1 MVFTDIRLSQS
12 PLPAIFRLCYPFHSV
27 RFDGMSD
34 GGSENGR
41 LDSWKEIAL
50 YVGRDVRTVIRWEK
64 QRGLP
69 VHRIPGGQRKAVFAY
84 PHEIDRWRRN
94 GDVSNGDAV
103 EAIPAQSPS
112 MPDGISE
119 EEIVGKSHGVSP
131 FIALNPGTRSQWLTG
146 TAALASVIV
155 VCCLSAAFALRT
167 SLSDLTVAN
176 PTRVTQS
183 QTRILSPL
191 LTDGA
196 RVFYPQF
203 DHSRYSVAEV
213 LAKGG
218 QSTAAVTGVPNPELC
233 DLSQDGQAMLLRS
246 LRHSRDEDA
255 PVYIQPKDDA
265 ARRVGNIL
273 AYDAAWYPD
282 AKRILYSANGGVYS
296 SDTAGVSQQRLFSVP
311 GNAYW
316 FRWAPDGRT
325 LRFSVIDPK
334 TEETSI
340 WEVSVDG
347 TNPHRL
353 FSRLPFRQCCGTW
366 TPDGK
371 FYLFQAWIGDAYQ
384 IWAQRERP
392 RFLLSTEN
400 QPFRLVFGAMNYRG
414 PLVSRNGR
422 KLFLRAEDIKAKL
435 VRYDHNSGKFV
446 PILPD
451 IPARTL
457 AFSKDAKWIAYTS
470 LADDELWR
478 CRADGKEC
486 LQLTQGFRQTMMPRW
501 SPDGQTIA
509 FMGRGASGV
518 WRIFVVPADG
528 GMTRLLS
535 SSSQSE
541 GDPDWSPDGNKV
553 VFGEAWT
560 VSAPGGIHILDIHTN
575 KVSTVPESV
584 GYFSPRWSP
593 DGRFLVALHAGDQ
606 DLYLFEFGSG
616 KWQRLAEMPSI
627 YPNWSQDGKYV
638 YFSSSSAGSRAIFRV
653 ALVDRTVEKVAS
665 LAGVEQG
672 PFFMS
677 NWIGFA
683 PDDTPLAIN
692 DLTSEDIYTWDLI
705 AK

>member
-1 MVFTDIRLSQS
+1 MVFTDICLSQS
-12 PLPAIFRLCYPFHSV
+12 LLPTIFRLCYPFHSV
-27 RFDGMSD
+27 RFDGMAD
-34 GGSENGR
+34 DGSENGR

-64 QRGLP
+64 QKGLP

-84 PHEIDRWRRN
+84 PHEIDDWRRN
-94 GDVSNGDAV
+94 GDASDSDVV
-103 EAIPAQSPS
+103 EVIPAQPPS
-112 MPDGISE
+112 IPDDTPHSEIARKRHGIS
-119 EEIVGKSHGVSP
+119 P
-131 FIALNPGTRSQWLTG
+131 FTALNCGTRSRWLTG
-146 TAALASVIV
+146 MVAFVSVIV
-155 VCCLSAAFALRT
+155 VCGLFAAFALRP
-167 SLSDLTVAN
+167 SPSDLTVAN
-176 PTRVTQS
+176 PTRITQS

-213 LAKGG
+213 LTKGG
-218 QSTAAVTGVPNPELC
+218 QSTAAVTGVTNPELC
-233 DLSQDGQAMLLRS
+233 DLSRDGQAMLLRS

-255 PVYIQPKDDA
+255 PVYIQPKDGTA
-265 ARRVGNIL
+265 QKVGNIL

-282 AKRILYSANGGVYS
+282 AKRIVYSANGGVYS
-296 SDTAGVSQQRLFSVP
+296 SDTAGVSQQRLFTVP

-325 LRFSVIDPK
+325 LRFSVIDSK

-340 WEVSVDG
+340 WEVSAEG
-347 TNPHRL
+347 ANPHRL

-392 RFLLSTEN
+392 RFLFPTEN
-400 QPFRLVFGAMNYRG
+400 QPFRLVFGAANYRG
-414 PLVSRNGR
+414 PLVSQNGR
-422 KLFLRAEDIKAKL
+422 KLFLRAEDIKAEL

-446 PILPD
+446 SILPD

-457 AFSKDAKWIAYTS
+457 AFSKNAKWIAYTS
-470 LADDELWR
+470 LADNELWR

-501 SPDGQTIA
+501 SPDGRMIA
-509 FMGRGASGV
+509 FMGRSVSGA

-528 GMTRLLS
+528 GVTHLLS
-535 SSSQSE
+535 NSGQSE

-560 VSAPGGIHILDIHTN
+560 VSAPGEIHILEMRTN
-575 KVSTVPESV
+575 KVSAVPASV

-593 DGRFLVALHAGDQ
+593 DGRFLVAFHAGDQ
-606 DLYLFEFGSG
+606 YLYLFNFGSG
-616 KWQRLAEMPSI
+616 KWRRLSEMPGI

-653 ALVDRTVEKVAS
+653 AVAGRMVEKVAS

-672 PFFMS
+672 TFFMS

-683 PDDTPLAIN
+683 PDDAPLAIN

-705 AK
+705 AR